1 MTQTLSDTTT
11 AANGEQS
18 VVIAVRHLD
27 CNINSTDNQT
37 ITRRVS
43 IQIVPVATTTV
54 VGGGGEL
61 QGDSG
66 AMGLG
71 VDNKLLISVL
81 AVPLFGLLTGL
92 MGMFI

>member
-1 MTQTLSDTTT
+1 MY
-11 AANGEQS
+11 AAD
-18 VVIAVRHLD
+18 LK
-27 CNINSTDNQT
+27 T

-54 VGGGGEL
+54 LGGGGEL
-61 QGDSG
+61 QDGNGNG
-66 AMGLG
+66 AMGRQ
-71 VDNKLLISVL
+71 VDNKLLMTVL